1 MKQFIILFFILS
13 VNLISSSQ
21 TMNLPIIPTP
31 KLVKSLEGDFH
42 LKNNLSITFPTP
54 RDDNDYSIE
63 LIQQTL
69 KDFQKIN
76 SVIKKNGDIQISY
89 IGNEEQNHIIQNFG
103 DEGYLLRISKN
114 GIELKAHTA
123 KGIFYAAMSLIQML
137 EKAEESL
144 PCVEIIDW
152 TDMKM
157 RGVSDDISRG
167 QVSNLENF
175 KKIISHIARYKMNTY
190 MLYMEDML
198 EFEKYPTIGKNR
210 GALTKSEVK
219 EIIAFAKKNFV
230 EVIPIF
236 QTLGHYENILSQEEF
251 LKYAEFPGAASLN
264 VSNDSTYFFLE
275 DLLKEVFELFPSEY
289 FHMGADESW
298 DVGLGASKKLV
309 EQTNIA
315 IVHANHYKK
324 VYDICKKYD
333 KKVMMYGDILLDYP
347 EILSLLP
354 KDIIIVDWQYRAE
367 EYYPSTKKIRDAG
380 FEYLVS
386 PTAWNFTSTFPVNIN
401 SLPNI
406 KYIIKSGLENE
417 SLGMINSN
425 WGDYGAES
433 IKEQIL
439 YNYAWSAQCSWDY
452 AQSDLG
458 KFSQDY
464 FYDFFGIEDRRL
476 LNIYETLSNP
486 LNQMTWNEVWR
497 HPFLNFKDPVWWEPK
512 VSKSARISW
521 NELTLS
527 QLKNDIELLKFKV
540 KKNSDHLE
548 ILKFILQL
556 NEWYKIKLNT
566 QFSLQRNLKA
576 NSVKHL
582 NELTTLI
589 DENLKSLIMLKQNF
603 RTLWLKYYK
612 EANLQMIE
620 DKFDRLISYFQE
632 VKENAITQNL
642 LSFRPLLDSKWLYVK
657 SDDSTYLNKAEFTA
671 SFEISEQP
679 KQALLQLLGDTYV
692 QLYING
698 QFVDKVYARRSLSLL
713 VDYKRIKFINITP
726 FLVKGMNSINIIA
739 ENFNRKGAAGFNLIS
754 RIKFGKDELIIKS
767 DDSGLSI
774 LNWKGRKP
782 GDSSWKEVVSK
793 VHPYEIIAP
802 NFETKRTS
810 WFER

>member
-1 MKQFIILFFILS
+1 MKNLQILFLCLLITHILS
-13 VNLISSSQ
+13 GQ
-21 TMNLPIIPTP
+21 TMEIQIVPTP
-31 KLVKSLEGDFH
+31 KLIKSLEGDFR
-42 LKNNLSITFPTP
+42 LKDDLHITVLTP
-54 RDDNDYSIE
+54 KDSTDYIIE

-69 KDFQKIN
+69 KGFQKIN
-76 SVIKKNGDIQISY
+76 SVIKNNGDIQISY

-103 DEGYLLRISKN
+103 DEGYLLRISKKK
-114 GIELKAHTA
+114 IELKAHTA
-123 KGIFYAAMSLIQML
+123 KGIYYAAMSLIQML
-137 EKAEESL
+137 EKANGSL
-144 PCVEIIDW
+144 PCIEIIDW
-152 TDMKM
+152 PDMKI

-219 EIIAFAKKNFV
+219 EIITFAKKNFV

-264 VSNDSTYFFLE
+264 VSSDSTYVFLE

-324 VYDICKKYD
+324 VYDICKKYN

-406 KYIIKSGLENE
+406 KYIVKSGLENE

-425 WGDYGAES
+425 WGDYGAET
-433 IKEQIL
+433 IKELIL

-464 FYDFFGIEDRRL
+464 FYDFFGIEDKRL

-486 LNQMTWNEVWR
+486 LNQMTWNEIWR
-497 HPFLNFKDPVWWEPK
+497 HPLLNFKEPVWWEPK
-512 VSKSARISW
+512 VSKAVRLSW

-548 ILKFILQL
+548 ILQFILQL
-556 NEWYKIKLNT
+556 NEWHKIKLNT

-576 NSVKHL
+576 NPVKHL

-612 EANLQMIE
+612 ETNLYMIE
-620 DKFDRLISYFQE
+620 DKFNRLISYFQE
-632 VKENAITQNL
+632 VKASAVAQNL
-642 LSFRPLLDSKWLYVK
+642 VSFRPLLDSKWIYVK
-657 SDDSTYLNKAEFTA
+657 SDDSTYLNKAEFSS
-671 SFEISEQP
+671 SFELQELPEQ
-679 KQALLQLLGDTYV
+679 AYLQLLGDTYV
-692 QLYING
+692 QLFING

-713 VDYKRIKFINITP
+713 VDYKRIKFINVTS
-726 FLVKGMNSINIIA
+726 FLNKGVNSINLIA

-754 RIKFGKDELIIKS
+754 RIKFGENEMIIKS
-767 DDSGLSI
+767 DDSVSSI
-774 LNWKGRKP
+774 LKWKGRKP

-793 VHPYEIIAP
+793 AYSSEIIAP

>member
-1 MKQFIILFFILS
+1 MKNLQILFLCLLITHILS
-13 VNLISSSQ
+13 GQ
-21 TMNLPIIPTP
+21 TMEIQIVPTP
-31 KLVKSLEGDFH
+31 KLIKSLEGDFR
-42 LKNNLSITFPTP
+42 LKDDLHITVLTP
-54 RDDNDYSIE
+54 KDSTDYIIE

-69 KDFQKIN
+69 KGFQKIN
-76 SVIKKNGDIQISY
+76 SVIKNNGDIQISY

-103 DEGYLLRISKN
+103 DEGYLLRISKKK
-114 GIELKAHTA
+114 IELKAHTA
-123 KGIFYAAMSLIQML
+123 KGIYYAAMSLIQML
-137 EKAEESL
+137 EKANGSL
-144 PCVEIIDW
+144 PCIEIIDW
-152 TDMKM
+152 PDMKI

-219 EIIAFAKKNFV
+219 EIITFAKKNFV

-251 LKYAEFPGAASLN
+251 LRYAEFPGAASLN

-324 VYDICKKYD
+324 VYDICKKHN

-406 KYIIKSGLENE
+406 KYIVKSGLENE

-425 WGDYGAES
+425 WGDYGAET
-433 IKEQIL
+433 IKELIL

-464 FYDFFGIEDRRL
+464 FYDFFGIEDKRL

-486 LNQMTWNEVWR
+486 LNQMTWNEIWR
-497 HPFLNFKDPVWWEPK
+497 HPLLNFKEPVWWEPK
-512 VSKSARISW
+512 VSKAVRLSW

-548 ILKFILQL
+548 ILQFILQL
-556 NEWYKIKLNT
+556 NEWHKIKLNT

-576 NSVKHL
+576 NPVKHL

-612 EANLQMIE
+612 ETNLYMIE
-620 DKFDRLISYFQE
+620 DKFNRLISYFQE
-632 VKENAITQNL
+632 VKASAVAQNL
-642 LSFRPLLDSKWLYVK
+642 VSFRPLLDSKWIYVK
-657 SDDSTYLNKAEFTA
+657 SDDSTYLNKAEFSS
-671 SFEISEQP
+671 SFELQELPEQ
-679 KQALLQLLGDTYV
+679 AYLQLLGDTYV
-692 QLYING
+692 QLFING

-713 VDYKRIKFINITP
+713 VDYKRIKFINVTS
-726 FLVKGMNSINIIA
+726 FLNKGVNSINLIA

-754 RIKFGKDELIIKS
+754 RIKFGENEMIIKS
-767 DDSGLSI
+767 DDSVSSI
-774 LNWKGRKP
+774 LKWKGRKP

-793 VHPYEIIAP
+793 AYSSEIIAP